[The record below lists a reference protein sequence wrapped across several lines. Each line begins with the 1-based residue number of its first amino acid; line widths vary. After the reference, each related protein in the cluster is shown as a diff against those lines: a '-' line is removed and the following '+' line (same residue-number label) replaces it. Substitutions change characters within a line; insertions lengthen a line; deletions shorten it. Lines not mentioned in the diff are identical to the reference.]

1 MTDITK
7 LIRQDLID
15 IKPYRSG
22 RNANEEQVWLDM
34 NESPWDFNEQ
44 IICKNIN
51 RYPEP
56 NPSALLSQLS
66 EFYQIDPANL
76 LLTRGSDDGIDI
88 LIRLFCEPFRDAI
101 LICPPTF
108 IMYEKSAKIQGTMV
122 IEVPLKKADNFAFDV
137 EKVKE
142 ALTKNTKIIF
152 ICSPNNPTGSLVP
165 VKDILNLC
173 QEVKSAIVVVDEAY
187 IEFDEKSM
195 SSYIEQIPNLVV
207 LRTLSKAFGMAG
219 IRLGVLMAQAPVIQ
233 YCQAMMPPFPLS
245 IYSISAALK
254 ATTPAFIQQVK
265 KHITIIKEQKEL
277 LQKALKTLSF
287 VTKIWPSSANFLLI
301 EVNDPERMEQFC
313 SQNGFMV
320 KNFSSKPYLKN
331 CIRMSIGTIEQNQ
344 KLISL
349 LQREF
354 TS

>member
-7 LIRQDLID
+7 LIRQDLVD

-22 RNANEEQVWLDM
+22 RNANAELIWLDM
-34 NESPWDFNEQ
+34 NESPWDFSEE
-44 IICKNIN
+44 IVCKNVN

-56 NPSALLSQLS
+56 NPSTLLSQLS
-66 EFYQIDPANL
+66 EYYQIDAANL

-88 LIRLFCEPFRDAI
+88 LLRLFCQPFIDSI

-108 IMYEKSAKIQGTMV
+108 IMYEKSAKIQGATV
-122 IEVPLKKADNFAFDV
+122 IEVPLKKETDFAFDV
-137 EKVKE
+137 EKVK
-142 ALTKNTKIIF
+142 AGLTKNTKIIF
-152 ICSPNNPTGSLVP
+152 ICSPNNPTGTVVP
-165 VKDILNLC
+165 VKDIVDLC
-173 QEVKSAIVVVDEAY
+173 QEIKSAIVVVDEAY

-195 SSYIEQIPNLVV
+195 SSYINQIPNLVV
-207 LRTLSKAFGMAG
+207 LRTLSKAFGLAG
-219 IRLGVLMAQAPVIQ
+219 IRCGVLMAQEPIIE

-265 KHITIIKEQKEL
+265 KYITIIQE
-277 LQKALKTLSF
+277 QKALLQQALNKLSI

-301 EVNDPERMEQFC
+301 EVNDPQKMEQIC
-313 SQNGFMV
+313 AKNGFIV
-320 KNFSSKPYLKN
+320 KNFSSKPYLSN
-331 CIRMSIGTIEQNQ
+331 CIRMSIGTQEQNQ